1 MELFKQMQQDLLSQK
16 TQIESRG
23 YLKGKDLELN
33 LGTFVVRRGD
43 KYYSNGNFS
52 FETPD
57 ELGRRDATE
66 LAFKTG
72 GIVFK
77 SEVYWGKKYQTICQA
92 LLSLKS

>member
-1 MELFKQMQQDLLSQK
+1 MTMHEQMRQDLLKQK
-16 TQIESRG
+16 AQIESRG
-23 YLKGKDLELN
+23 RLNGRDLELN
-33 LGTFVVRRGD
+33 LGTFLVGKGD

-57 ELGRRDATE
+57 ELDRRDATE

-77 SEVYWGKKYQTICQA
+77 SEVYWGKKHQTICQA
-92 LLSLKS
+92 LSSL